1 MRDHTHRIHQ
11 NSFFHAAAHRRTTA
25 AWLPCLGALLCM
37 LVTLAVFGQVS
48 RFAFVLWD
56 DGLFIFENPYFQSLT
71 FDDIVIFW
79 RFPYAEL
86 YVPLTYTL
94 WALTA
99 AVSRGTSAHPYGV
112 GPFAPAW
119 FHGLN
124 LLGHLVCVL
133 VVWRTVRLLLD
144 RTTPRQAPGIP
155 LRHVEWA
162 ACGGA
167 LLFAVHP
174 LQVEAVAWVSG
185 FKDVLCG
192 VLSCVAIWHYLQYA
206 GGSAE
211 TAASDTPSPEHGHG
225 PLGHYWLGT
234 GVFALALLA
243 KPTAVVVPV
252 VAWLLDVWGWPQ
264 TWRRRKWA
272 LLAWLGLA
280 MLWGWF
286 TSQVQSPA
294 ADAFIPPVWTRPLI
308 AGDAVTF
315 YLYKLGLP
323 LWLGPDYGRSP
334 AVLLSQWWVWLTG
347 LGPWGLAVWLWYQRT
362 RLPWLAATAGV
373 LVAGLLP
380 MLGLVPFS
388 FQVYSTVADRYMYIA
403 MLGPALALAWGL
415 TLVNRRWVAVSC
427 AVLLGVLGLRS
438 AWQAHYWRDS
448 VALFEHALTVNP
460 RSSVAYN
467 TLGMVLA
474 AQNRLPEATRYYIE
488 AIGLPLRNPQVHNN
502 LGNALN
508 RQGKTA
514 EAIQQYQEALRLKPN
529 FAQAHN
535 NLGATLANQGR
546 FAEAV
551 RHYTV
556 ALRLHPR
563 YLDAHFNLGMTLARQ
578 GRFTEARQQMSEV
591 LRFDPNHAAARQF
604 LERGLPPEATPTG
617 TLGTERKP

>member
-1 MRDHTHRIHQ
+1 MRDRTYLIPQR
-11 NSFFHAAAHRRTTA
+11 SFSQAAHRRGPAT
-25 AWLPCLGALLCM
+25 WLPWLGALLCV
-37 LVTLAVFGQVS
+37 LVTFTVFGQVC
-48 RFAFVLWD
+48 RFAFVWWD
-56 DGLFIFENPYFQSLT
+56 DGLFIFENPYLQSLT
-71 FDDIVIFW
+71 FDHVLAFW
-79 RFPYAEL
+79 RAPYAEL

-99 AVSRGTSAHPYGV
+99 AVVRGTSAHPAGA
-112 GPFAPAW
+112 GPLAPAW

-133 VVWRTVRLLLD
+133 VVWRIVRLFLD
-144 RTTPRQAPGIP
+144 RTTPPQAPGLA
-155 LRHVEWA
+155 LRRVEWA

-192 VLSCVAIWHYLQYA
+192 GLSCTAIWQYLQYA
-206 GGSAE
+206 RSSAE
-211 TAASDTPSPEHGHG
+211 AAASDTPSSVHGRG
-225 PLGHYWLGT
+225 PLGRYWLAT
-234 GVFALALLA
+234 GAFALALLA

-264 TWRRRKWA
+264 TWRHRRWA

-286 TSQVQSPA
+286 TTQVQPPA
-294 ADAFIPPVWTRPLI
+294 AGAFVPHVWARLLI

-347 LGPWGLAVWLWYQRT
+347 LGSWGLAVWLWYQRT
-362 RLPWLAATAGV
+362 RMPWLVTTAGV

-380 MLGLVPFS
+380 VLGLVPFS
-388 FQVYSTVADRYMYIA
+388 FQAYSTVADRYMYLA

-415 TLVNRRWVAVSC
+415 MRVNRPWVAVSC
-427 AVLLGVLGLRS
+427 AVLLGVLGLRC
-438 AWQAHYWRDS
+438 AWQANYWRDS
-448 VALFEHALTVNP
+448 VSLFEHALTVNP

-474 AQNRLPEATRYYIE
+474 AQNRLPEATRYYTQ
-488 AIGLPLRNPQVHNN
+488 AIRLPMRNPQAHNN
-502 LGNALN
+502 LGNALS
-508 RQGKTA
+508 RQGKTS
-514 EAIQQYQEALRLKPN
+514 EAIQQYLEALRLKPT

-546 FAEAV
+546 VDEAI
-551 RHYTV
+551 RHYTL
-556 ALRLHPR
+556 ALRLYPR
-563 YLDAHFNLGMTLARQ
+563 YLEAHFNLGVTLARQ

-591 LRFDPNHAAARQF
+591 LRLDPNHAAARQF
-604 LERGLPPEATPTG
+604 LERGVP
-617 TLGTERKP
+617 

>member
-1 MRDHTHRIHQ
+1 
-11 NSFFHAAAHRRTTA
+11 
-25 AWLPCLGALLCM
+25 LLCV
-37 LVTLAVFGQVS
+37 LVTLAVFGQVC

-56 DGLFIFENPYFQSLT
+56 DSLFISENPYLQSLT
-71 FDDIVIFW
+71 FDDFVVFW

-112 GPFAPAW
+112 GPFASAW

-133 VVWRTVRLLLD
+133 VVWRIVRLLLD
-144 RTTPRQAPGIP
+144 RTTPRQAPG
-155 LRHVEWA
+155 LALKHLEWA

-192 VLSCVAIWHYLQYA
+192 VLSCVALWQYLQYA
-206 GGSAE
+206 HGNAE
-211 TAASDTPSPEHGHG
+211 PATYNTPSLESWRG
-225 PLGHYWLGT
+225 PMGHYWLAT

-243 KPTAVVVPV
+243 KPTAVIVPV

-264 TWRRRKWA
+264 TWRHRRWA

-280 MLWGWF
+280 MMWGWF
-286 TSQVQSPA
+286 TTQVQPPA
-294 ADAFIPPVWTRPLI
+294 AGAFIPPVWSRLLI
-308 AGDAVTF
+308 AGDAVAF
-315 YLYKLGLP
+315 YLSKLALP

-334 AVLLSQWWVWLTG
+334 AVLLSQWWIWLTG
-347 LGPWGLAVWLWYQRT
+347 LAPWGLAVWLWYQRT
-362 RLPWLAATAGV
+362 RRPWLVVTAGV

-380 MLGLVPFS
+380 VLGLVPFS

-415 TLVNRRWVAVSC
+415 TLVNRRWIAVSC
-427 AVLLGVLGLRS
+427 AVLLGVLGLRC

-448 VALFEHALTVNP
+448 VTLFEHALTVNP
-460 RSSVAYN
+460 HSSAAYN

-474 AQNRLPEATRYYIE
+474 AQNRLPEAIRYYTE
-488 AIGLPLRNPQVHNN
+488 AIRLPMPNPQAHNN

-508 RQGKTA
+508 RQGKA
-514 EAIQQYQEALRLKPN
+514 LEAIQQYLEALRLKPN

-535 NLGATLANQGR
+535 NLGATLASQGR
-546 FAEAV
+546 FAEAL
-551 RHYTV
+551 RHFTV
-556 ALRLHPR
+556 ALQLHPR

-578 GRFTEARQQMSEV
+578 GRFAEARQQMAEI
-591 LRFDPNHAAARQF
+591 LRLDPNHAAARQF
-604 LERGLPPEATPTG
+604 LERNGPPEAAPAETS
-617 TLGTERKP
+617 GTERRP

>member
-1 MRDHTHRIHQ
+1 MRDRTHWIPQ
-11 NSFFHAAAHRRTTA
+11 LSFFQAAHRCGPA
-25 AWLPCLGALLCM
+25 AWFPYLGALLCV

-48 RFAFVLWD
+48 LFAFVWWD
-56 DGLFIFENPYFQSLT
+56 DGLFIFENPYLQSLT
-71 FDDIVIFW
+71 FDHVLAFW
-79 RFPYAEL
+79 RAPYAEL

-99 AVSRGTSAHPYGV
+99 AMARGASAHLAGAVPL
-112 GPFAPAW
+112 APAW

-133 VVWRTVRLLLD
+133 VVWRLVRLLLD
-144 RTTPRQAPGIP
+144 CTTPRQDPGLA
-155 LRHVEWA
+155 LRRVEWA
-162 ACGGA
+162 ACGGT

-192 VLSCVAIWHYLQYA
+192 VLSCTAIWLYLQYA
-206 GGSAE
+206 RGSAE
-211 TAASDTPSPEHGHG
+211 AAASGTPSAEHGRG
-225 PLGHYWLGT
+225 PLGRYWMAT
-234 GVFALALLA
+234 GGFALALLA

-264 TWRRRKWA
+264 TWRHRRWA

-286 TSQVQSPA
+286 TSQVQPPA
-294 ADAFIPPVWTRPLI
+294 AGSFIPPVWTRLLI
-308 AGDAVTF
+308 AGDAITF

-334 AVLLSQWWVWLTG
+334 AMLLSQWWVWLTG
-347 LGPWGLAVWLWYQRT
+347 LVPWGLAVWLWYQRT
-362 RLPWLAATAGV
+362 RMPWLVATAGV

-380 MLGLVPFS
+380 VLGLVPFS
-388 FQVYSTVADRYMYIA
+388 FQAYSTAADRYMYIA
-403 MLGPALALAWGL
+403 MLGPALALARSL
-415 TLVNRRWVAVSC
+415 TLVNQRWLAVSC
-427 AVLLGVLGLRS
+427 AVVLGVLGLRC

-474 AQNRLPEATRYYIE
+474 AQNRLPEATHYYTQ
-488 AIGLPLRNPQVHNN
+488 AIRLPMRNPQAHNN
-502 LGNALN
+502 LGNALS

-514 EAIQQYQEALRLKPN
+514 EAIQQYLEALRLKPN

-546 FAEAV
+546 FAEAL
-551 RHYTV
+551 RHYTI

-563 YLDAHFNLGMTLARQ
+563 YVEAHFNMGVTLARQ
-578 GRFTEARQQMSEV
+578 GRFTEARQHMSEV
-591 LRFDPNHAAARQF
+591 LRLHPTHAAARQF
-604 LERGLPPEATPTG
+604 LARGMPRDASPSGTSDAERGP
-617 TLGTERKP
+617 